1 MPTFTGI
8 FTQVAIDHLLTIP
21 EQKPPAE
28 CLLDAVVDFDIT
40 KAVVID
46 TPLLYPEDPPPQREL
61 QKVLVVGT
69 ARIIIKYSADVPDQ
83 QVHAAHF
90 EIPFNALI
98 EWPGGPPQGTPIC
111 IEPVIEKTKFC
122 LLDDRRIF
130 KVIVV
135 RLDVYTE

>member
-8 FTQVAIDHLLTIP
+8 YKEIAIDDLLSIP
-21 EQKPPAE
+21 PQKPEAE
-28 CLLDAVVDFDIT
+28 CLLDSVIDFDIT

-46 TPLLYPEDPPPQREL
+46 TPLVCPETPTEQL

-69 ARIIIKYSADVPDQ
+69 VKIIVKYSAAEPTQ

-90 EIPFNALI
+90 EVPFNALI
-98 EWPGGPPQGTPIC
+98 EWCGGPPQGTEIC
-111 IEPVIEKTKFC
+111 VEPVVEKAKFC
-122 LLDDRRIF
+122 LQDGRRIF

-135 RLDVYTE
+135 RLDVYYP